1 MKSENM
7 AEYMKARRLKRRQDL
22 LNLAG
27 NKCEACNSTD
37 NLEFNHIDRSTKL
50 ITLSGKGL
58 DGRWETIIKELD
70 KCELLCNNCHL
81 EKTREQYKNKEIRPW
96 NDKKHLP
103 YLHGTTRSYEEI
115 ACRCKDCRYAK
126 KLYRDKVIGYSEIV
140 NNSGA

>member
-58 DGRWETIIKELD
+58 DGRWETILKELD

-96 NDKKHLP
+96 NSNKHLP
-103 YLHGTTRSYEEI
+103 YIHGTARTYSEI
-115 ACRCKDCRYAK
+115 ACRCNDCKYAK
-126 KLYRDKVIGYSEIV
+126 KIYREKLVDYSTVV
-140 NNSGA
+140 NNNPR